1 MPQLG
6 LGTEIGRVSGGAYDP
21 DALAYFSR
29 AGIASGTQTPSSYDN
44 AASFNGTN
52 QFLSIPSNSSLTVT
66 GTSFTY
72 AFWANAVNITNTQA
86 LIVKAT
92 TDGDNREFHIII
104 EGSRVQFE
112 VYPDS
117 TYANRKEIS
126 IASGAV
132 NTWNFYVCRYDSSGG
147 GTMGISINGGAFT
160 SAGSV
165 GAITQTKTNPLTL
178 GCYQNT
184 ASGLNYT
191 GQLASI
197 GFWKRALSASEVT
210 QLWNSGAGRT
220 YASLD
225 SGLLTNLISWW
236 ALNQNSVTADSAPTG
251 NNLTNNGTP
260 LVTAT
265 TLGPIVTT
273 TQNSRQLINNF
284 VKGIKSL
291 GLWNSMVCWPLRA
304 SQNAGAG
311 LTARSLGGLGNFD
324 GTLAG
329 GTLPSWTANGLSL
342 AASSQMNASVTTV
355 PQNVTLLFAA
365 AGDGGAQTGFAQ
377 YFGLQRA
384 DTWSGNQF
392 SLGCEINPPSL
403 ISANQRNSIIS
414 SNFTLQTPANPFL
427 NSSIFNFV
435 SGSLSQTS
443 PILNYRNLN
452 TGITTTGTVN
462 TTGTNTLNRLQLNG
476 RWDGSLATGTPH
488 TAAFCGYITPASD
501 GQVSAIYSLYRNTL
515 GIGLNLP

>member
-1 MPQLG
+1 LNLG
-6 LGTEIGRVSGGAYDP
+6 V
-21 DALAYFSR
+21 F
-29 AGIASGTQTPSSYDN
+29 
-44 AASFNGTN
+44 
-52 QFLSIPSNSSLTVT
+52 
-66 GTSFTY
+66 
-72 AFWANAVNITNTQA
+72 
-86 LIVKAT
+86 
-92 TDGDNREFHIII
+92 
-104 EGSRVQFE
+104 
-112 VYPDS
+112 
-117 TYANRKEIS
+117 
-126 IASGAV
+126 V
-132 NTWNFYVCRYDSSGG
+132 NTSG
-147 GTMGISINGGAFT
+147 
-160 SAGSV
+160 
-165 GAITQTKTNPLTL
+165 
-178 GCYQNT
+178 
-184 ASGLNYT
+184 GLNYT
-191 GQLASI
+191 GQLASV
-197 GFWKRALSASEVT
+197 GFWKRALTASEVT
-210 QLWNSGAGRT
+210 QLWNNGAGRT

-225 SGLLTNLISWW
+225 SGLRTNLVSWW
-236 ALNQNSVTADSAPTG
+236 ALNQNSVTADSHGT
-251 NNLTNNGTP
+251 NTLTNNGTP

-311 LTARSLGGLGNFD
+311 LTARSLGGLGAFD

-365 AGDGGAQTGFAQ
+365 AGDGGAQTGSAQ

-392 SLGCEINPPSL
+392 SLGCENNPPSL

-462 TTGTNTLNRLQLNG
+462 TTGTNTLNRVQLNG
-476 RWDGSLATGTPH
+476 RWDGSLALGTPH

-501 GQVSAIYSLYRNTL
+501 GQVSAIYSLYRQTL
-515 GIGLNLP
+515 GIGLALP

>member
-6 LGTEIGRVSGGAYDP
+6 LGTEIGRVSGGAYDS

-52 QFLSIPSNSSLTVT
+52 QFLSVASNSTLTVT
-66 GTSFTY
+66 GSSFTF
-72 AFWANAVNITNTQA
+72 AFWANTPNTSSGMVISKSDENNA
-86 LIVKAT
+86 
-92 TDGDNREFHIII
+92 REFQIVLNTG
-104 EGSRVQFE
+104 GSLGFTVF
-112 VYPDS
+112 PDG
-117 TYANRKEIS
+117 TFANRKDLN
-126 IASGAV
+126 SGASAFIA
-132 NTWNFYVCRYDSSGG
+132 NTWNFFVCRYDSSGG
-147 GTMGISINGGAFT
+147 GTMGISINGQAFN
-160 SAGSV
+160 SLGSV
-165 GAITQTKTNPLTL
+165 GAITQTNTNTLTL
-178 GCYQNT
+178 GCFVNT
-184 ASGLNYT
+184 ASGLNYN
-191 GQLASI
+191 GRLAGV
-197 GFWKRALSASEVT
+197 GFWKRALTASEVT
-210 QLWNSGAGRT
+210 ALFNNGAGRT

-225 SGLLTNLISWW
+225 SGLRNNLISWW
-236 ALNQNSVTADSAPTG
+236 VLNQNSVTADSHGT
-251 NNLTNNGTP
+251 NTLTNNGT
-260 LVTAT
+260 VTAPNI
-265 TLGPIVTT
+265 GPIITGYSD
-273 TQNSRQLINNF
+273 SRRLISDF
-284 VKGIKSL
+284 VRGIKSL
-291 GLWNSMVCWPLRA
+291 GLWNSMVCWPLRG
-304 SQNAGAG
+304 SQNVGSG
-311 LTARSLGGLGNFD
+311 LTARSLGGLGTFD
-324 GTLAG
+324 GILAG

-365 AGDGGAQTGFAQ
+365 AGDGGAQTGSAQ

-392 SLGCEINPPSL
+392 ALGCENNPPSL

-462 TTGTNTLNRLQLNG
+462 TTGTNTLNRVQLNG
-476 RWDGSLATGTPH
+476 RWDGSLAIGTPH

-501 GQVSAIYSLYRNTL
+501 SQVSAIYSLYRQTL
-515 GIGLNLP
+515 GIGLKLP

>member
-6 LGTEIGRVSGGAYDP
+6 LGTEIGRVSGGAYDS

-44 AASFNGTN
+44 AASFTSASS
-52 QFLSIPSNSSLTVT
+52 QFLTSTAANLQCQSQSFTVAGWFFMPSNAPAYSPLITQGAHPVAA
-66 GTSFTY
+66 GGGFTLQRFDNLNFVY
-72 AFWANAVNITNTQA
+72 LDIRNDNASNSVSVNSP
-86 LIVKAT
+86 V
-92 TDGDNREFHIII
+92 FVP
-104 EGSRVQFE
+104 S
-112 VYPDS
+112 
-117 TYANRKEIS
+117 
-126 IASGAV
+126 
-132 NTWNFYVCRYDSSGG
+132 TWNFVECGWDSALNRSFISLNG
-147 GTMGISINGGAFT
+147 GTRSFSTAV
-160 SAGSV
+160 AGW
-165 GAITQTKTNPLTL
+165 TFPNTTNTTRLGRDPFGLSLTGNL
-178 GCYQNT
+178 AGW
-184 ASGLNYT
+184 GL
-191 GQLASI
+191 
-197 GFWKRALSASEVT
+197 WKRALTASEVS
-210 QLWNSGAGRT
+210 QLWNNGAGRT

-225 SGLLTNLISWW
+225 STLRTNLVSWW
-236 ALNQNSVTADSAPTG
+236 ALNQNSVTADSHGT
-251 NNLTNNGTP
+251 NTLTNNGS
-260 LVTAT
+260 VTAPNI
-265 TLGPIVTT
+265 GPIVTT
-273 TQNSRQLINNF
+273 TENSRQLINNF

-365 AGDGGAQTGFAQ
+365 AGDGAANTSFAQ
-377 YFGLQRA
+377 YLQLQGSS
-384 DTWSGNQF
+384 TWVSNQAGFQDQQGNTD
-392 SLGCEINPPSL
+392 LYL
-403 ISANQRNSIIS
+403 TQRNSTFDS
-414 SNFTLQTPANPFL
+414 TAGTAPRLANPFR
-427 NSSIFNFV
+427 NSTNFAFV
-435 SGSLSQTS
+435 AGSLNTTAPSS
-443 PILNYRNLN
+443 NVRNLSA
-452 TGITTTGTVN
+452 GTTNSLTPN

-476 RWDGSLATGTPH
+476 RWAGSLELGTPH